1 MLKTG
6 IRFQSAM
13 AIMAAYGVAI
23 SLGLGGAHAQQAQQ
37 PAVKESVKATHGDWQ
52 VRCQNIKVPK
62 QQQGGKGNKNELQ
75 EIEQCGMVQIIAD
88 SKNKNIR
95 INVAV
100 LKGKRE
106 GKVQSEMRVVAPL
119 GVFLPTGIAFE
130 IDGKPIGRTGFVQCQ
145 RNGCL
150 AIVQVDE
157 ALLGKLKK
165 GAKGNFIIYR
175 GPGLGIGMGLSL
187 KGFSKAYDIL

>member
-1 MLKTG
+1 MLKTN
-6 IRFQSAM
+6 IRFRQVM
-13 AIMAAYGVAI
+13 AIMAAYGFAI
-23 SLGLGGAHAQQAQQ
+23 SPGPGGAQAQQAAQQ
-37 PAVKESVKATHGDWQ
+37 PAVKEIVKATHGDWQ
-52 VRCQNIKVPK
+52 VRCQNIKVPN
-62 QQQGGKGNKNELQ
+62 QQGGKAKKDELE
-75 EIEQCGMVQIIAD
+75 EIEQCGMVQVIAD
-88 SKNKNIR
+88 ANDKNIR

-100 LKGKRE
+100 LKGRRE
-106 GKVQSEMRVVAPL
+106 GKVQNEMRVVAPL

-150 AIVQVDE
+150 AIVEVDDT
-157 ALLGKLKK
+157 LLGKLKK

-175 GPGLGIGMGLSL
+175 GPGIGIGMGLSL